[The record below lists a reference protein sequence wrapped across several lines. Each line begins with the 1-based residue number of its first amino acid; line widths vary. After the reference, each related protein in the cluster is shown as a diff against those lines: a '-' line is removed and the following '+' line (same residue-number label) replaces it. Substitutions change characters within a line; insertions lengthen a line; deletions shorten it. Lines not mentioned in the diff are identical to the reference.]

1 MDDIEAVYGQIF
13 RVGYSS
19 DAIEHVYLLKADRKR
34 LFDVLQGHSKQLPH
48 LNHVVRTFLALLE
61 VGNRLLGETVTS
73 RDDHP
78 SVVLKKPV
86 YNDGEDITQLRGA
99 PNVPIKT
106 YQEPEEDVSQQ
117 SGLYSGSTR
126 QGSVTNIDGN
136 PLQRKQ
142 LVSVASMVA
151 DFEVASN
158 ITLVLLVWIQTVE
171 RANSQLH
178 ASTNSLGSAPEL
190 DSVELLFSEKDA
202 RLHLRNLLQNFKSL
216 LTIAASKLKEE
227 SFDDNACLLTS
238 KNMLLF
244 VVSLQRLTIASM
256 VFYEGSKKP
265 VVLSVL
271 HTFYEANLS
280 SSIHDF
286 LANTAVKR
294 EGEIYKN
301 AAVQLSYEAQS
312 LLYLTEGILTTL
324 PGTFLPIDAYSTQPD
339 ISSSEQPSNIY
350 ASYIKVLSFDEQTFM
365 EFFVPRT
372 SPILARMYAAFY
384 NQAPDLY
391 VEQITNTS
399 FVAWVTAN
407 TIGGSP
413 YVALDVNEITNLQK
427 NLKTYALA
435 DNEPSPFLKEI
446 EKAIFPTGQS
456 LNYLPLLR
464 VSLWMA
470 AYSFNDNFLWHLTN
484 SQDSKILDV
493 WLCTASYVLRNT
505 HDLRQLR
512 AVSKLFVVMLLKI
525 TSPNVGSYRNN
536 TYQKIVTNLK
546 SYIVDEFKY
555 KLCHQSGPI
564 VPVALDELGKKSALY
579 YIMDVCQVFF
589 RANLT
594 RKLNV
599 EIFKGCST
607 ILFQA
612 LEELDRESEH
622 GHSTYAWVEL
632 YKTLIGFLTFI
643 RKQKILKHSDLPQ
656 LSSLVEEVF
665 CIIDVLLGPNFSR
678 IVHDSIPVV
687 YELLYQI
694 MGNAEDLTALLAD
707 LALSDKSHL
716 STLCGLL
723 EQLNQYVKSE
733 DSEFEY
739 RILVESG
746 KLQAML
752 ASSGKASSGTSF
764 STKTYSYKDTFV
776 YYGSTI
782 DFQFD
787 KNILKIDQMALDE
800 K

>member
-13 RVGYSS
+13 RVGYSG
-19 DAIEHVYLLKADRKR
+19 DAIDHVYMLKADQKR

-48 LNHVVRTFLALLE
+48 LNHVVRTFLSLLE
-61 VGNRLLGETVTS
+61 AGNRLLGETLTS
-73 RDDHP
+73 RDDNP
-78 SVVLKKPV
+78 SLTLKNPV
-86 YNDGEDITQLRGA
+86 FNDGEDITQLRGA
-99 PNVPIKT
+99 PNLPIKR
-106 YQEPEEDVSQQ
+106 YQEPEEDVSEQN
-117 SGLYSGSTR
+117 GLYSGNLRLDSA
-126 QGSVTNIDGN
+126 SNIDVK
-136 PLQRKQ
+136 PLQRKP
-142 LVSVASMVA
+142 LVSVTSMVA

-158 ITLVLLVWIQTVE
+158 ITLVLLVWIRTVE
-171 RANSQLH
+171 RANAELH
-178 ASTNSLGSAPEL
+178 ASTNSLGSVPEL

-202 RLHLRNLLQNFKSL
+202 RLHLKNLLQNYKSL
-216 LTIAASKLKEE
+216 LTIAASKLKDDT
-227 SFDDNACLLTS
+227 FDDNFCLSTS

-244 VVSLQRLTIASM
+244 VVSLQRLTISSM
-256 VFYEGSKKP
+256 VFYEGSKNP

-271 HTFYEANLS
+271 HTLYEVNLS
-280 SSIHDF
+280 SVVHDF
-286 LANTAVKR
+286 LANTAVKS
-294 EGEIYKN
+294 EEEIYKN
-301 AAVQLSYEAQS
+301 AAVQLSYEAHS
-312 LLYLTEGILTTL
+312 LLFLTEGILTTL
-324 PGTFLPIDAYSTQPD
+324 PGTFLPIDAYTTQPD
-339 ISSSEQPSNIY
+339 ISSSEQPSNVY
-350 ASYIKVLSFDEQTFM
+350 ASHIKVLSFDEHTFL
-365 EFFVPRT
+365 EFFVPRI
-372 SPILARMYAAFY
+372 SPILAKMYAAFY

-391 VEQITNTS
+391 VEQVKSTS

-413 YVALDVNEITNLQK
+413 YVALDVNETTNLHK
-427 NLKTYALA
+427 NLKTYALVES
-435 DNEPSPFLKEI
+435 EPSPFLNEI
-446 EKAIFPTGQS
+446 EKIIHPTGQT

-470 AYSFNDNFLWHLTN
+470 AYSFNDSFLWHLTTAQ
-484 SQDSKILDV
+484 SSKILDL

-512 AVSKLFVVMLLKI
+512 AVSKLSVTILLKI
-525 TSPNVGSYRNN
+525 TSPNVGSYRNS
-536 TYQKIVTNLK
+536 TYQNFVTNLK
-546 SYIVDEFKY
+546 SYIIDEFKY

-564 VPVALDELGKKSALY
+564 VPVSLDELGTKSALY
-579 YIMDVCQVFF
+579 YIVDICQVFF

-607 ILFQA
+607 ILLQA
-612 LEELDRESEH
+612 LEELGNEEEQGRSA
-622 GHSTYAWVEL
+622 YAWVEL

-665 CIIDVLLGPNFSR
+665 YLINVLLGPNFSG

-707 LALSDKSHL
+707 LALTDKSHL
-716 STLCGLL
+716 STLCSLL
-723 EQLNQYVKSE
+723 EQLNQFVKSE
-733 DSEFEY
+733 DSEFDY
-739 RILVESG
+739 RVLVESG
-746 KLQAML
+746 KLKTML
-752 ASSGKASSGTSF
+752 ANSGKSSG
-764 STKTYSYKDTFV
+764 TKTYSYKDTFV

-787 KNILKIDQMALDE
+787 KNIMKIDQMALDE